1 MADIL
6 DDILII
12 INGADRLEGISFE
25 EICTTLNQY
34 NESRIT
40 AAVAHL
46 HDYRHFIIE
55 VKPGFWAIN
64 GDGIAFLDNGGF
76 EAREKKKAEI
86 ASLPKKDDK
95 INSQEF
101 LRTVLK
107 VVVTS
112 FIILLIIYFMKG
124 KIAHH

>member
-12 INGADRLEGISFE
+12 INGADRLEGISFD
-25 EICTTLNQY
+25 EIGITLNQY
-34 NESRIT
+34 NESRIV
-40 AAVAHL
+40 AAIAHL
-46 HDYRHFIIE
+46 HDYRHFITEI
-55 VKPGFWAIN
+55 KPGFWAIN
-64 GDGIAFLDNGGF
+64 GEGIAFLDNGGF

-107 VVVTS
+107 VLISGT
-112 FIILLIIYFMKG
+112 IILLILYFIKG

>member
-25 EICTTLNQY
+25 EIGSTLKQY
-34 NESRIT
+34 NENRIV
-40 AAVAHL
+40 AALAHL
-46 HDYRHFIIE
+46 HDYRHFIAEI
-55 VKPGFWAIN
+55 KPGFWTIN
-64 GDGIAFLDNGGF
+64 GDGIAFLENGGF

-86 ASLPKKDDK
+86 AKLPKIDDK
-95 INSQEF
+95 INSQDF

-107 VVVTS
+107 VLVTS
-112 FIILLIIYFMKG
+112 TVILLIIYIIKG
-124 KIAHH
+124 KLGHH